1 MEEILKTIYEFIV
14 NSVSGSSALG
24 PILACF
30 LIFVESIIPVL
41 PLFVFI
47 TVIFLKYGVVIGFIL
62 SWLFTV
68 LGCIASFMGVRYLA
82 NKFLKFN
89 NEKLKKV
96 VKLVNKVSFPQLVT
110 IIAIPFTPAFLI
122 NIAAGMSKMSNKK
135 FILAIMLGKIAL
147 VLFWGFIGTSLIESL
162 KNPIIMFKIAII
174 VLISYIISYLVNKKF
189 NIN

>member
-47 TVIFLKYGVVIGFIL
+47 TVIFLKYGVVIGFVL

-135 FILAIMLGKIAL
+135 FILAIMLGKISL

-189 NIN
+189 SIN

>member
-47 TVIFLKYGVVIGFIL
+47 TVIFLKYGVVIGFVL

-135 FILAIMLGKIAL
+135 FILAIMLGKISL

-162 KNPIIMFKIAII
+162 KNPIIMFKIAVI

-189 NIN
+189 SIN